1 MPSAS
6 DTPTPAIALAA
17 KPQRKEP
24 VLDSR
29 PHSGTGTAT
38 STGSSPSRL
47 PASIAGAFA
56 AAAYSLQSNLQ
67 NDEPPEEQDPGLLPQ
82 LYASRIGPRAQAFYL
97 RHFKRFDALERSLPS
112 WNMAAAFFTLAWC
125 CLRGLWLEAAQ
136 YLAAVAALALVWWFG
151 IEPALAPTFPP
162 AVTAGLGA
170 ALWLVTIAVPGLL
183 GNGWYWRK
191 VKAQTLQAITA
202 APNMAQA
209 HAALQAQACPSQN
222 KIAALLMLALP
233 VAAIAG
239 ASLALLPQRTEPA
252 KAPAQVKAPALAK
265 TPVVQAEPEAVA
277 SAVIANVAS
286 PVTSPDASHGTLPG
300 ISRDASAAAASTMA
314 LSATVTSARP
324 NGPVTDTVPVP
335 VPAPLPEPSPAIT
348 EPVKAQ
354 AASVQ
359 APAPTPASDLVAGKF
374 YLNVGV
380 YSEPANADKVLALLQ
395 KSELPALS
403 QKMTSNKGEVTR
415 LRSGPFESRKRAE
428 RAARKLKA
436 AKIEVT
442 IFQSSGKAAAP

>member
-1 MPSAS
+1 MN
-6 DTPTPAIALAA
+6 
-17 KPQRKEP
+17 
-24 VLDSR
+24 
-29 PHSGTGTAT
+29 
-38 STGSSPSRL
+38 SSPSRL

-56 AAAYSLQSNLQ
+56 AAAYALQSNLQ
-67 NDEPPEEQDPGLLPQ
+67 NDELPEEQDPGLLPQ
-82 LYASRIGPRAQAFYL
+82 LYASRIGPHSQVFYL
-97 RHFKRFDALERSLPS
+97 KQFKRFDALDRSLPS

-136 YLAAVAALALVWWFG
+136 YVAAVAALALVWWFG
-151 IEPALAPTFPP
+151 IGPALASTLPP
-162 AVTAGLGA
+162 AMTAGLGA
-170 ALWLVTIAVPGLL
+170 AFLLVTMAVPGLL

-191 VKAQTLQAITA
+191 VRAQTLQAIAA

-209 HAALQAQACPSQN
+209 HAALKAQACPSQN

-233 VAAIAG
+233 AAAIAG
-239 ASLALLPQRTEPA
+239 ASLALLPQRTGSGPT
-252 KAPAQVKAPALAK
+252 KAPL
-265 TPVVQAEPEAVA
+265 VQAEP
-277 SAVIANVAS
+277 
-286 PVTSPDASHGTLPG
+286 
-300 ISRDASAAAASTMA
+300 AAAASAIA
-314 LSATVTSARP
+314 LSTTVTPARP
-324 NGPVTDTVPVP
+324 DEPVTGNKPVAAPVP
-335 VPAPLPEPSPAIT
+335 VPAPVPLPEPAPAIT

-359 APAPTPASDLVAGKF
+359 VPASDLIPGKF

-380 YSEPANADKVLALLQ
+380 YSEPVNAEQVLAQLQ
-395 KSELPALS
+395 KSKLPALS

-436 AKIEVT
+436 AKIDAS